1 MPSQDIINI
10 IRLLWPV
17 IVLQLALAIW
27 AIVDIARRKKTRS
40 LTPTIWIIICIFVNF
55 VGPIAYILFGRA
67 ED

>member
-1 MPSQDIINI
+1 MSTQDIINI

-40 LTPTIWIIICIFVNF
+40 LTPVIWIIICIFVNF
-55 VGPIAYILFGRA
+55 
-67 ED
+67 